1 MFHNM
6 SKTIL
11 ERMAYLEGIDS
22 RDRLDGT
29 PTPQRM
35 RQIPPETGKFLA
47 LLAASAP
54 KGDVLEIG
62 TSAGYSSLWLALAC
76 RETGNRMTTFEVLEA
91 KVRLAQ
97 ESLRLAGMRE
107 AVQVILGDARQYLDQ
122 YKQVAFCF
130 LDIEKG
136 LYQECYE
143 LVVPNL
149 VLGGMLCAD
158 NVISH
163 QAELGAF
170 LEHAAADERVDA
182 LVVPIGKGV
191 LVCRKA

>member
-6 SKTIL
+6 SKPLL
-11 ERMAYLEGIDS
+11 ELMANLEAIDA

-35 RQIPPETGKFLA
+35 RQVPPETGKFLA
-47 LLAASAP
+47 LLAANAP
-54 KGDVLEIG
+54 QGTMLEIG

-76 RETGNRMTTFEVLEA
+76 REKGNRLKTFEVLEA
-91 KVRLAQ
+91 KVQLAR
-97 ESLRLAGMRE
+97 ENLHLTGMQDF
-107 AVQVILGDARQYLDQ
+107 VQVVQGDARQYLSQ
-122 YKQVAFCF
+122 YPQVAFCF
-130 LDIEKG
+130 LDAEKY
-136 LYQECYE
+136 LYQECYD

-149 VLGGMLCAD
+149 VQGGILCAD

-163 QAELGAF
+163 KVELADF
-170 LEHAAADERVDA
+170 LEHSIADERVDA